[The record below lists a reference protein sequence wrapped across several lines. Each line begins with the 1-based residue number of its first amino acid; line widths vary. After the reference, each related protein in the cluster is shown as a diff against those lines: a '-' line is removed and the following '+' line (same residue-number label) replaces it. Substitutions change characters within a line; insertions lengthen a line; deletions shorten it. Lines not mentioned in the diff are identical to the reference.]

1 MTEQVDDRVAG
12 AARLARWERDVLEP
26 ALERMPETS
35 EEFRTVSDVPVDRLY
50 GADPDAPPEYWEKLG
65 LPGEFPFT
73 RGAYPTM
80 YRARPWSRRQV
91 VGLGTARDTNIRHK
105 YVISQ
110 GQTGLSTD
118 FDHPTLTGLDS
129 DDPASRGEVGRIGV
143 AIDTVADIQDLFA
156 DIPLDKITTSFNIN
170 HPAPVI
176 LCMYAAAARR
186 RGVPIE
192 LLDATIQN
200 DPLKEFFAQKTYV
213 FPPRPAVRMVVDCFE
228 FCARHMPR
236 VKPVSITGYQ
246 PRDAGATADQEIAF
260 AVGEGICYIEHA
272 LERGLDVDGFAP
284 SISFLFN
291 VHNDF
296 FEEIAKFRAARRVW
310 ARVLRDRFGAKK
322 DESCRLRMHVQTGGA
337 TLTAQEPLNNIIR
350 GTVQALAAV
359 IGGTQSLAVSCYDE
373 AYSIPSEHAQKMS
386 LRIQEILLHESGVSN
401 TVDPIAGSYYV
412 ESLTD
417 ELERRAWKWL
427 DDFDERGG
435 MLACVESGYVE
446 QLIADEAYRYQR
458 EIETKERI
466 VVGVNE
472 YRDDAEQR
480 TIEIFRVDRAV
491 EDEQIRRLQEVRRRR
506 DAGAVAESCA
516 RIEETARTSENLMPA
531 ILDAVAA
538 DASLGEVIGSLKA
551 VFGEHR
557 PLAIF

>member
-1 MTEQVDDRVAG
+1 MPDDVNDQSSG
-12 AARLARWERDVLEP
+12 AARLEQWERDVLKP

-35 EEFRTVSDVPVDRLY
+35 EEFRTVSGVAVERLY
-50 GADPDAPPEYWEKLG
+50 GAGPDAPPEYWEKLG

-73 RGAYPTM
+73 RGPYPTM

-91 VGLGTARDTNIRHK
+91 VGLGTARDTNVRHK

-110 GQTGLSTD
+110 GQTGLSND

-129 DDPASRGEVGRIGV
+129 DDPESHGEVGRIGV
-143 AIDTVADIQDLFA
+143 AIDTVADMEDLFA
-156 DIPLDKITTSFNIN
+156 DIPLDRITTAFNIN

-186 RGVPIE
+186 RGIPVE
-192 LLDATIQN
+192 LLNATIQN

-213 FPPRPAVRMVVDCFE
+213 FPPRPAVRLVVDCFE
-228 FCARHMPR
+228 FCSRHMPR

-272 LERGLDVDGFAP
+272 VARGLDVDDFAP

-310 ARVLRDRFGAKK
+310 AHVLRDRFGAKQ

-337 TLTAQEPLNNIIR
+337 TLTAQEPLNNVVR

-373 AYSIPSEHAQKMS
+373 AFSIPTEHAQKMS
-386 LRIQEILLHESGVSN
+386 LRIQEILLHESGVAN
-401 TVDPIAGSYYV
+401 TVDPIAGSYFV

-417 ELERRAWKWL
+417 ELERRTWAWL
-427 DDFDERGG
+427 REFDERGG
-435 MLACVESGYVE
+435 MLACVEDGYIE

-466 VVGVNE
+466 IVGVND
-472 YRDDAEQR
+472 YRDEAEER
-480 TIEIFRVDRAV
+480 GIEIFRVDPAV
-491 EDEQIRRLQEVRRRR
+491 EQEQIRRLQEVRQKR
-506 DAGAVAESCA
+506 DAGAVDEALA
-516 RIEETARTSENLMPA
+516 RIAETAAGNDNLMPA
-531 ILDAVAA
+531 ILDAVSA
-538 DASLGEVIGSLKA
+538 DASLGEVIGSLKT
-551 VFGEHR
+551 VFGEYQ